1 MAIDTSGL
9 TEVAAPSDTDLQTVS
24 NLAKLQVELEGK
36 ATQLEAQLKAVNA
49 NLRKVSEDELP
60 EAMRAVGL
68 REIKLDDGSVIK
80 LTRKVHASISAANLG
95 EAIRWLT
102 ANGHAGLVRNEVKVA
117 FGPGE
122 DATAAE
128 LKTYLDSQLG
138 HDYDAKPSVHPQT
151 LKAWAREQL
160 DKGLEIPEA
169 ISVYDQTVSKI
180 TK

>member
-36 ATQLEAQLKAVNA
+36 ATQLEAQLKAVQA

-68 REIKLDDGSVIK
+68 REIKLEDGSVIK
-80 LTRKVHASISAANLG
+80 LARKVHASISAANLSS
-95 EAIRWLT
+95 AIGWL
-102 ANGHAGLVRNEVKVA
+102 AQNGHAGIIRNEVKVQ

-122 DATAAE
+122 DADAVQ

-138 HDYDAKPSVHPQT
+138 HDYDHKPTVHPQT
-151 LKAWAREQL
+151 LKAWAKEQL
-160 DKGLEIPEA
+160 DKGLEIPDS
-169 ISVYDQTVSKI
+169 ISVYDQTISKI
-180 TK
+180 SK